1 MYLRYLEVKL
11 TRLGEGLAMGIEET
25 GNGGDS

>member
-11 TRLGEGLAMGIEET
+11 TRLGEGLAMGTEET
-25 GNGGDS
+25 GNGDDS